1 MVMAAF
7 RSLLR
12 EPRAPGAPR
21 RVWRDWVLVGI
32 LVILSVFEISV
43 RDDVVS
49 PPLALVLSIGA
60 ALLLLWRRTHP
71 LLVLAIGFGIV
82 AIIDVV
88 AIAAGSLPVGLY
100 SMASLVIL
108 TYSLLRWGSGREIVI
123 GALFIV
129 LALVLGNAADFQDWG
144 EAFAGSLV
152 LFFPAALGATMRF
165 RAVSR
170 LKEFDQVRLHEREQ
184 FARELHDTVAH
195 HVSAIAIQA
204 QAGLALASSDSEAP
218 LEALRT
224 VETEASRTLNE
235 MRSMVGALR
244 AGESGELSP
253 QRGVSEIAL
262 LADLPGA
269 LPMEVRISGNL
280 DGLGPAMESA
290 LYRLAQESI
299 TNATRHAR
307 NATEVKVDISGDTD
321 SVVLVV
327 RDDGYPLSGPRSG
340 VGYGI
345 VGMTERANLF
355 GGTLVAGPGAKR
367 GWVVRAEL
375 PRKGTK

>member
-1 MVMAAF
+1 
-7 RSLLR
+7 
-12 EPRAPGAPR
+12 
-21 RVWRDWVLVGI
+21 LVGI
-32 LVILSVFEISV
+32 LVTLSVFEVSV

-49 PPLALVLSIGA
+49 PPVALVLSIGA
-60 ALLLLWRRTHP
+60 ALLLLWRRTRP
-71 LLVLAIGFGIV
+71 LLMLAVGFGIV
-82 AIIDVV
+82 VIVDVV
-88 AIAAGSLPVGLY
+88 VIASGTQPIGLY
-100 SMASLVIL
+100 TMASLIIL
-108 TYSLLRWGSGREIVI
+108 DYALLRWGSGREIVV
-123 GALFIV
+123 GSFFIT
-129 LALVLGNAADFQDWG
+129 LALVLGNLADFQDWA
-144 EAFAGSLV
+144 EAFFGSLV
-152 LFFPAALGATMRF
+152 LLFPAALGATMRF

-170 LKEFDQVRLHEREQ
+170 VKEFDQIRLYEREQ

-204 QAGLALASSDSEAP
+204 QAGLALASSDSEAA

-224 VETEASRTLNE
+224 VEAEASRTLNE
-235 MRSMVGALR
+235 MRAMVGVLR

-253 QRGVSEIAL
+253 QRGVKEIAL

-280 DGLGPAMESA
+280 DHLGPAMESA

-299 TNATRHAR
+299 TNATKHAR
-307 NATEVKVDISGDTD
+307 NATKVKVDISGDTD

-327 RDDGYPLSGPRSG
+327 QDDGYPLSGPRSA

-345 VGMTERANLF
+345 VGMTERASLF

-375 PRKGTK
+375 PRAGAK